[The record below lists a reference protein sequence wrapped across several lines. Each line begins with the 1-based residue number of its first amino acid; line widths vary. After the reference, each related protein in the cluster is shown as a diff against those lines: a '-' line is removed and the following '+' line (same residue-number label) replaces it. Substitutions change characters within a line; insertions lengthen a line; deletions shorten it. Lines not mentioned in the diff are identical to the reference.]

1 MSSLGGFSRRT
12 IVRAAVPI
20 LAISAAATL
29 EACSAEQRIRLRR
42 GIPAPIDA

>member
-20 LAISAAATL
+20 LAISAAASPARAQNGAAGYVL
-29 EACSAEQRIRLRR
+29 LLASA
-42 GIPAPIDA
+42 DVT